1 MSQANATTNHS
12 VIRRWAEERNGHPA
26 VVKSTKGKRGGLLR
40 IDFGPKEEALDPID
54 WDEFFRTFDENNLAF
69 LYQERTA
76 TGRKSRFAKFVDRD
90 SVEVSAEGEK
100 DSGDEDSEDGESIES
115 EPSDAGTA
123 RERQRQ
129 RH

>member
-1 MSQANATTNHS
+1 MSQANATTNHA

-26 VVKSTKGKRGGLLR
+26 VVNSTKGKRGGLLR

-90 SVEVSAEGEK
+90 SVEVSAEGEE
-100 DSGDEDSEDGESIES
+100 DSGDEDSESTES
-115 EPSDAGTA
+115 ERSGAGTA
-123 RERQRQ
+123 REQQRQ

>member
-40 IDFGPKEEALDPID
+40 IDFGPKEEALDPVD

-90 SVEVSAEGEK
+90 SVEVSADSE
-100 DSGDEDSEDGESIES
+100 DSGDEDSEDSESTAS
-115 EPSDAGTA
+115 ERSDAGTA

>member
-1 MSQANATTNHS
+1 MSQATATTNHS
-12 VIRRWAEERNGHPA
+12 VIRRWAEERNGRPA

-40 IDFGPKEEALDPID
+40 IDFGPKEEALDPIE

-90 SVEVSAEGEK
+90 SVELSSESEEA
-100 DSGDEDSEDGESIES
+100 SGDEDSESTES
-115 EPSDAGTA
+115 ERGRAGTT
-123 RERQRQ
+123 RDRQHQ